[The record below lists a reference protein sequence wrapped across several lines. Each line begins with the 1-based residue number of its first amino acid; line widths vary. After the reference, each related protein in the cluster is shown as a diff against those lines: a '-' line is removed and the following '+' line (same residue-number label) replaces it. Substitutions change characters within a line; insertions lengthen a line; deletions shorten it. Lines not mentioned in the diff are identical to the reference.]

1 MRVVNPFDPLSTAV
15 RSLSEMMCLAR
26 LRLAAPL
33 AYSRSAERQ
42 APRERCVAV
51 VDHTIVITMIVIVGL

>member
-1 MRVVNPFDPLSTAV
+1 MRVVNPFNPLAMEA

-33 AYSRSAERQ
+33 AHSRSAERQ

-51 VDHTIVITMIVIVGL
+51 VDHTIVITMIVMVGL

>member
-1 MRVVNPFDPLSTAV
+1 MRVVNPFNPLSMEA

-42 APRERCVAV
+42 APRERCVAEDDLPCV
-51 VDHTIVITMIVIVGL
+51 IIVIMIVGL

>member
-42 APRERCVAV
+42 APRERCVAEDDLPCIIV
-51 VDHTIVITMIVIVGL
+51 VITIVGL